1 MGQNLLASITH
12 VNVGDVV
19 VILVL
24 LVFFWLD
31 YAQVRKMGQEG
42 KRVVRLDERRLEE
55 TNEKDIDRP
64 SLTHSRPR
72 SHFNN

>member
-1 MGQNLLASITH
+1 MGRNLLASITH

-31 YAQVRKMGQEG
+31 YAQVRGSAG
-42 KRVVRLDERRLEE
+42 WLVGG
-55 TNEKDIDRP
+55 II
-64 SLTHSRPR
+64 
-72 SHFNN
+72 

>member
-19 VILVL
+19 VICVL

-31 YAQVRKMGQEG
+31 YAQVRREESGEG
-42 KRVVRLDERRLEE
+42 WCGWWLKGGIRRDDEKGMS
-55 TNEKDIDRP
+55 EKQ
-64 SLTHSRPR
+64 
-72 SHFNN
+72 

>member
-31 YAQVRKMGQEG
+31 YAQVKRRDEG
-42 KRVVRLDERRLEE
+42 KRLVGLDERRMRR
-55 TNEKDIDRP
+55 T
-64 SLTHSRPR
+64 
-72 SHFNN
+72 

>member
-31 YAQVRKMGQEG
+31 YAQVRRKGSSGGSRGWGE
-42 KRVVRLDERRLEE
+42 LDEMMR
-55 TNEKDIDRP
+55 NV
-64 SLTHSRPR
+64 
-72 SHFNN
+72 

>member
-19 VILVL
+19 VSLVL

-31 YAQVRKMGQEG
+31 YAQVCINAKGR
-42 KRVVRLDERRLEE
+42 DERKERERARGRRQA
-55 TNEKDIDRP
+55 NK
-64 SLTHSRPR
+64 
-72 SHFNN
+72 

>member
-1 MGQNLLASITH
+1 MLASITH

-31 YAQVRKMGQEG
+31 YAQVR
-42 KRVVRLDERRLEE
+42 R
-55 TNEKDIDRP
+55 NEKERKQWG
-64 SLTHSRPR
+64 L
-72 SHFNN
+72 

>member
-24 LVFFWLD
+24 LVIFWLD
-31 YAQVRKMGQEG
+31 YAQVRMRRREEGGLGLGKMIRE
-42 KRVVRLDERRLEE
+42 
-55 TNEKDIDRP
+55 NE
-64 SLTHSRPR
+64 
-72 SHFNN
+72 